1 MRDTKALENFL
12 LESAEQTAALTRQ
25 IRQLQLECLDLSRPG
40 TSQQMNAGIGRAQN
54 ITNGIASSLM
64 IAKFELGKIGGRK

>member
-12 LESAEQTAALTRQ
+12 LESAEQTAALTQR
-25 IRQLQLECLDLSRPG
+25 IRQLQLECLELSGHG
-40 TSQQMNAGIGRAQN
+40 TARRMNASIGRAQN

-64 IAKFELGKIGGRK
+64 IAKFELGKIGGRQ